1 MAKFYVCIDDTGA
14 VFDCTQVYGEAVQI
28 VRGAGGGSVHSMD
41 VAVTAANM
49 AKMLGQVGGYAS
61 SVKTIYIK
69 GKKK

>member
-28 VRGAGGGSVHSMD
+28 VRGAGGGSVVAMD

-49 AKMLGQVGGYAS
+49 AKVLGKVGGYAS

-69 GKKK
+69 